1 MHQKDTRHHRGDWN
15 KQALDPTVKS
25 LLFTILAY
33 LIGSIPVGLIV
44 CHVWAGIDIRE
55 YGSGNIGMTNVYRCL
70 RDSHGHLPWVM
81 TLALDFAKG
90 YIPVHLALIWLGRSG
105 GGAEYMYPQFYSTYV
120 GLVVL
125 AVMLGNLYPIYV
137 SFRGGKGIATGLG
150 VFSALIGFYVLIPI
164 SIFAIFL
171 LASRMVSIGSLAA
184 IISVPATFYI
194 MGMHQWGLF
203 NPGNRDT
210 AATPGI
216 FVGLTTIIALVI
228 IFKHKGNIQRII
240 KGKEPKISLGRS
252 IFKSSETGQ
261 AEPAEQAEVKA
272 DAEK

>member
-1 MHQKDTRHHRGDWN
+1 
-15 KQALDPTVKS
+15 LDPTVKS
-25 LLFTILAY
+25 ILFTILAY

-55 YGSGNIGMTNVYRCL
+55 HGSGNIGMTNVYRCL
-70 RDSHGHLPWVM
+70 KDSHGHLPWVM

-90 YIPVHLALIWLGRSG
+90 YIPVHLALIWLGSSG
-105 GGAEYMYPQFYSTYV
+105 GGAELMVPQFYSTYV
-120 GLVVL
+120 ALVVL

-150 VFSALIGFYVLIPI
+150 VFSALIGFYVLIPV

-171 LASRMVSIGSLAA
+171 LVSRMVSIGSLAA
-184 IISVPATFYI
+184 IISIPITFYI
-194 MGMHQWGLF
+194 MGIKEWGLF
-203 NPGNRDT
+203 KADRIP

-216 FVGLTTIIALVI
+216 FVVLTTIIALVI
-228 IFKHKGNIQRII
+228 IFKHKANIQRIL
-240 KGKEPKISLGRS
+240 KGKEPKIRLGRS
-252 IFKSSETGQ
+252 IPKTSETGQ